1 MQTCPSA
8 NYYEYKAIAIG
19 ARSQAAKTYLER
31 SLDSLPSSSVDD
43 LITHSLRA
51 LSGSVQVRHKKITL
65 SFSHPP
71 QLDLSTSH
79 SFVTWRLFPPRQLVK
94 EYVHPLPTPPFVLLI
109 CQDGDLTNKNC
120 AVAVVGEDMPF
131 TVLEGDALESY
142 LVSLHEDDAGDEDP
156 AAAARDVDMA
166 A

>member
-31 SLDSLPSSSVDD
+31 SLDSLPSSTVDD

-51 LSGSVQVRHKKITL
+51 LAGSVQVGKNL
-65 SFSHPP
+65 PLPHPSSIYLLHTP
-71 QLDLSTSH
+71 SERGAFPRVSTST
-79 SFVTWRLFPPRQLVK
+79 SSKSPFI
-94 EYVHPLPTPPFVLLI
+94 PTPPLFFLLI
-109 CQDGDLTNKNC
+109 DRQDGELTNKNC

-131 TVLEGDALESY
+131 TVLEGDALQSY
-142 LVSLHEDDAGDEDP
+142 LEALQEDDAGDGEP
-156 AAAARDVDMA
+156 AAAATDVDMA